1 MTNNTN
7 RSSASIQVPQK
18 RADAKPYQAKGSG
31 EKSSPGYLK
40 SKEQSR
46 MTRSDA
52 WKRLTS
58 REQAVLM
65 TLWGTCG
72 GIEHR
77 SNGPYLACRVKHET
91 LATWS
96 GVNVRTIRRTLRSL
110 KQAGMIDWI
119 QTGRS
124 CRFEL
129 RISESELPVVS
140 AQKGRNRPVR
150 ADKVGR
156 STEQKPLVRTNL
168 DNNTTDAP
176 GPAAA
181 PAIVEAP
188 AVVVPEVSNASNP
201 VKPKGEA
208 SPELLAELMM
218 RRCGV
223 DTTRAATLA
232 GTYPPDRIRDVVTAA
247 SGASSNRAG
256 WIVRALEENWD
267 VTAQAKKIAEERTAA
282 VAARFLRVI
291 PKEADRHSLLT
302 PEERAAVI
310 GHMRG
315 FGWCPDVIDGGLKRE
330 QESGQKDRTLE
341 GWVAKAFEKLYPDAS
356 EEWKAT
362 FEQRVQAA
370 NQQRL
375 AAIASEVRRA
385 AATDP
390 TLNADDVVRAV
401 TGGEGGQCST
411 V

>member
-7 RSSASIQVPQK
+7 RSSVTDQARQK
-18 RADAKPYQAKGSG
+18 RERAKPYQTTGSG
-31 EKSSPGYLK
+31 VKSSPGYLK
-40 SKEQSR
+40 SKEQSK

-150 ADKVGR
+150 ADKVGP
-156 STEQKPLVRTNL
+156 STYQKSLSKTSF

-176 GPAAA
+176 DTAAAA
-181 PAIVEAP
+181 PATVEAP
-188 AVVVPEVSNASNP
+188 AVVVQEVSTQPTGKTKNDTDPVLAS
-201 VKPKGEA
+201 
-208 SPELLAELMM
+208 ELML

-223 DTTRAATLA
+223 DTTKATTLA
-232 GTYPPDRIRDVVTAA
+232 RTHPPGRIRDVVTAA
-247 SGASSNRAG
+247 SSVSGNPAG
-256 WIVRALEENWD
+256 WVVKALKENWD
-267 VTAQAKKIAEERTAA
+267 VTAQAQKTADEKIAVVARKIRESVTLIPTA
-282 VAARFLRVI
+282 
-291 PKEADRHSLLT
+291 RHSLLT

-310 GHMRG
+310 NEMRRQR
-315 FGWCPDVIDGGLKRE
+315 WSADVIDGGLKRE
-330 QESGQKDRTLE
+330 QESGQKDRVLE
-341 GWVAKAFEKLYPDAS
+341 DWVGKMFPKMRVS
-356 EEWKAT
+356 EDWLAA
-362 FEQRVQAA
+362 FEQRVQQAKED
-370 NQQRL
+370 RL
-375 AAIASEVRRA
+375 TIIVSHAKA
-385 AATDP
+385 AAVNDP

-401 TGGEGGQCST
+401 TGGGGGQCST
-411 V
+411 A